1 MVIQFLKP
9 KYLQISGKQIALAR
23 GRSFGVSE
31 DDDLAFG
38 EESAGEGESALPFCE
53 YSFRCIHLDH
63 PVRKLCIRLVSNP

>member
-1 MVIQFLKP
+1 M
-9 KYLQISGKQIALAR
+9 LAR

-31 DDDLAFG
+31 DDDGLGFG
-38 EESAGEGESALPFCE
+38 EESGGDGTGATQFCE